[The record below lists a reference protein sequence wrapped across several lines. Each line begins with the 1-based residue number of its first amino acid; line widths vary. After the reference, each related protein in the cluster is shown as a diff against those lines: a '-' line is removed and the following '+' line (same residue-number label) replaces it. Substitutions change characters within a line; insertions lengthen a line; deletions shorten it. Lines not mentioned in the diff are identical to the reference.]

1 MNGKFEF
8 RYYLRTAALKA
19 MQKLAGPT
27 NSAWVRAVEEEASNL
42 DQGRDRWIFGGLL
55 GLATHWASQLLPA
68 LLGICLYPLAA
79 IMLFSLLAHAQFL
92 IWNLDNPLVGP
103 IILVT
108 SVAPFAWYLG
118 RHVRSHPLIWASL
131 AFALFQSTPAILWSW
146 AFGEPIGLEWGVN
159 VESLG
164 IPQSS
169 APLFTFTVWTSAIF
183 AANWTRSSFPAPQ
196 G

>member
-1 MNGKFEF
+1 MNEKFEF
-8 RYYLRTAALKA
+8 RYYLRKAALKT
-19 MQKLAGPT
+19 MKKVAGPS
-27 NSAWVRAVEEEASNL
+27 NSVWVRAIEEEASNL

-55 GLATHWASQLLPA
+55 GLATHRASQLLPA

-79 IMLFSLLAHAQFL
+79 IILFSLLARAQFL

-103 IILVT
+103 IILVA

-118 RHVRSHPLIWASL
+118 RHVRSHPLIWASF
-131 AFALFQSTPAILWSW
+131 AFALFQSAPAILWFW

-159 VESLG
+159 IESLG
-164 IPQSS
+164 IPQRS
-169 APLFTFTVWTSAIF
+169 ALLFTLTVWISTTF
-183 AANWTRSSFPAPQ
+183 GGNWTRSPFSAPQ